1 MRRLVLSIGLAV
13 ALSALC
19 ASPALAAL
27 QGAQKASIYGPLRG
41 EGCGTPVAT
50 EKALGFVV
58 FNTPGKEKTLTGEV
72 ALKGAA
78 PNATY
83 VVQLLEGGSG
93 LCNIAGT
100 VGQLDTNGKGNGN
113 LEFSAPRNGGF
124 GFPKS
129 AITVVREIS
138 ELNFELLESEAVELD

>member
-19 ASPALAAL
+19 ASPTLA
-27 QGAQKASIYGPLRG
+27 AQKASIYGPLRG
-41 EGCGTPVAT
+41 EGCGTPEPT
-50 EKALGFVV
+50 KELGFVV
-58 FNTPGKEKTLTGEV
+58 FNAPGKEKKLTGEV

-83 VVQLLEGGSG
+83 VVQLLEGSG
-93 LCNIAGT
+93 FCNIVGT

-113 LEFSAPRNGGF
+113 LKFSAPRNGGF

-129 AITVVREIS
+129 AITLSREIS
-138 ELNFELLESEAVELD
+138 ELNFELLESKAVELD